1 MYTGRES
8 GPAEADLLSALAVCT
23 LQQIRTTVGDMPGKK
38 KQILVVDDEPAWL
51 KSVSH
56 VLRREG
62 FQVKAVQSAT
72 EALALLAKYRPDLI
86 VSDLRMP
93 DMNGFDLLDKIKHLP
108 KMASTPVLFFS
119 AIDDYQAKKVAQDL
133 GAIACLLKPYDEH
146 DLYSVL
152 KQYLPH

>member
-1 MYTGRES
+1 
-8 GPAEADLLSALAVCT
+8 
-23 LQQIRTTVGDMPGKK
+23 MPGKK

-72 EALALLAKYRPDLI
+72 EALALLVKYRPDLI

-108 KMASTPVLFFS
+108 MMASTPVVFFS
-119 AIDDYQAKKVAQDL
+119 AIDDYHANKVAREL
-133 GAIACLLKPYDEH
+133 GATACLLKPSDEH

-152 KQYLPH
+152 KQYLPQ